1 MASIY
6 HEKQSKQLC
15 ALHVL
20 NNLFQVFFCFDTFF
34 SKFDLIFAQEKAFSK
49 PDLDEICLQL
59 APDSNSW
66 WNPHRSPI
74 GLGNYDINVIMA
86 ALTIKDYQAVWFD
99 KRRSV
104 QKMKMI
110 LLLCETNFHYVV
122 PKFVS
127 LGTLTY

>member
-59 APDSNSW
+59 APDSNAW

-110 LLLCETNFHYVV
+110 LLLCETNVHYVV

>member
-1 MASIY
+1 MTIERLDQNSIPRWLRFTT
-6 HEKQSKQLC
+6 K
-15 ALHVL
+15 
-20 NNLFQVFFCFDTFF
+20 NNLNSCVPYTSSTICFKYSFVLTQFF

-86 ALTIKDYQAVWFD
+86 ALTITRVASSSLSMRGSTPGQAWPPRCD
-99 KRRSV
+99 
-104 QKMKMI
+104 
-110 LLLCETNFHYVV
+110 E
-122 PKFVS
+122 P
-127 LGTLTY
+127 

>member
-1 MASIY
+1 MTIERLDQNSIPRWLRFTT
-6 HEKQSKQLC
+6 K
-15 ALHVL
+15 
-20 NNLFQVFFCFDTFF
+20 NNLNSCVPYTSSTICFKYSFVLTPFFP
-34 SKFDLIFAQEKAFSK
+34 SFDLIFAQEKAFSK

-110 LLLCETNFHYVV
+110 L
-122 PKFVS
+122 
-127 LGTLTY
+127 

>member
-20 NNLFQVFFCFDTFF
+20 NNLFQVFFFVLTPFF

-104 QKMKMI
+104 QNMI
-110 LLLCETNFHYVV
+110 LLL
-122 PKFVS
+122 
-127 LGTLTY
+127 